1 MLVAERDWLGVADLW
16 VVCAGAFFYTRHAIE
31 KEYDDHVPFGA
42 RVRAWFRPKPKLR
55 IVQRR
60 RDPEEPLTRGD
71 FEDDEPESEMDAL
84 LDKIARNG
92 LASLSPNERARLE
105 LAREELLKKDRK

>member
-1 MLVAERDWLGVADLW
+1 MLVGDRAWGSLVSLLL
-16 VVCAGAFFYTRHAIE
+16 VCLASFSYMRGAIE
-31 KEYDDHVPFGA
+31 QEYDDHVPFGA

-55 IVQRR
+55 IVPRR
-60 RDPEEPLTRGD
+60 RDPEEALTRAD